1 FGGFGPQDFGGFGG
15 PQGPGGF
22 DGNKDPNDF
31 ANNPGGFGPG
41 GFNDGGFGGPQD
53 GQFGGPQDFGNFG
66 GPQGPEGGFNDGGF
80 GGPQDGQF
88 GGPQDFG
95 NFGGP
100 QGPEGGFNDG
110 GFNDDGNHGEF
121 VDYGNFVDDGNFVDH
136 GNFVDDGD
144 FDDTSPP
151 PPPPPGG
158 DVIAPTL
165 LSTSPVDDA
174 TGVAVNTNIV
184 LNFSET
190 IQAGAGNILVKK
202 ASDNTTVKTIDIN
215 NGQITISGPTLTIN
229 PTVDFTANIEYY
241 LQMTAG
247 VIRDTS
253 GNNFSGIADQSV
265 SFITGAVGSA
275 TTGDDTISG
284 TTGNDSINSLAGND
298 LIRSGKGLDTVVG
311 GEGNDTFVM
320 VGTTTANQYTSAD
333 YISAGNYD
341 LSGVVSLAN
350 LNGQNTSEVSSSS
363 GETIDGGTGND
374 TLHVFGTI
382 DLSNVT
388 LTSIETII
396 VHSDVTFAE
405 GQLTSM
411 GVSTVT
417 GDGGSAI
424 NIAYPGGAVDNL
436 TGITMSNIGSFDL
449 ASGVEATMNQANVN
463 AIATFSNKGAVS
475 GSSLSFAG
483 MNVYGGGIV
492 DGDASATWKATA
504 TNNGGVDL
512 AQAISGMQTFIG
524 IDSNPGAGETYASGS
539 LNSNLVSMVIDRV
552 NVNDLTE
559 ANMDLLVGDLSEAQI
574 LTGSSGTDFVYGSDN
589 VETITTGNGM
599 NFVASRGGADVITG
613 GDNTDFIAM
622 GAGDDIV
629 NSGAGQDFVTT
640 NDMDFASAGFTML
653 GNNVNGSTPA
663 AGNDTINLGAG
674 DDFVVVG
681 SNLEATDAI
690 DGGTDTDYVVFDGDY
705 GAGVTFGA

>member
-1 FGGFGPQDFGGFGG
+1 
-15 PQGPGGF
+15 
-22 DGNKDPNDF
+22 
-31 ANNPGGFGPG
+31 
-41 GFNDGGFGGPQD
+41 
-53 GQFGGPQDFGNFG
+53 
-66 GPQGPEGGFNDGGF
+66 
-80 GGPQDGQF
+80 
-88 GGPQDFG
+88 
-95 NFGGP
+95 
-100 QGPEGGFNDG
+100 
-110 GFNDDGNHGEF
+110 
-121 VDYGNFVDDGNFVDH
+121 
-136 GNFVDDGD
+136 
-144 FDDTSPP
+144 
-151 PPPPPGG
+151 
-158 DVIAPTL
+158 
-165 LSTSPVDDA
+165 
-174 TGVAVNTNIV
+174 
-184 LNFSET
+184 
-190 IQAGAGNILVKK
+190 
-202 ASDNTTVKTIDIN
+202 
-215 NGQITISGPTLTIN
+215 
-229 PTVDFTANIEYY
+229 
-241 LQMTAG
+241 
-247 VIRDTS
+247 
-253 GNNFSGIADQSV
+253 
-265 SFITGAVGSA
+265 
-275 TTGDDTISG
+275 
-284 TTGNDSINSLAGND
+284 
-298 LIRSGKGLDTVVG
+298 
-311 GEGNDTFVM
+311 
-320 VGTTTANQYTSAD
+320 
-333 YISAGNYD
+333 
-341 LSGVVSLAN
+341 
-350 LNGQNTSEVSSSS
+350 
-363 GETIDGGTGND
+363 
-374 TLHVFGTI
+374 
-382 DLSNVT
+382 
-388 LTSIETII
+388 
-396 VHSDVTFAE
+396 
-405 GQLTSM
+405 M

-424 NIAYPGGAVDNL
+424 SIANNGAASDNL

-629 NSGAGQDFVTT
+629 NSGDEQDFVTT

-663 AGNDTINLGAG
+663 AGNDTINLGSG

-681 SNLEATDAI
+681 SNLQATDAI
-690 DGGTDTDYVVFDGDY
+690 DGDTGTDYVVFDGDY
-705 GAGVTFGA
+705 GAGVTFGADTLKNVEYFIFEQHATNDYNFTLHNNTFSSATATVQAGGFGSDNTLSFDASAETSTAITINSGAGDDTITGGAGNDTIIGGAGNDTIAGGGGADTLIGGINGGDEYGSGNNIFEYMFLADSAYTGGSSAWDTITGFDENDKIDLAELTITNSQVAGIFDKGDSLNFSGLTSPGFFNDVDANYSIAVGSDGTNAMIFVDLNGNRDLDNDLAIIISGHSNAGAIMQTEDYVLA